1 MKKCFL
7 FILAKDAFL
16 QLAKQLK
23 LRRLN
28 EYFGRLTNVNI
39 LKDPADENEELR
51 KKLDESNKKFY
62 ADLNKVKLF

>member
-1 MKKCFL
+1 L
-7 FILAKDAFL
+7 S
-16 QLAKQLK
+16 
-23 LRRLN
+23 
-28 EYFGRLTNVNI
+28 NVNT